1 MLSSYGSDIDLEA
14 LEVFGAGLVGVML
27 AVYIFV
33 MLIALG
39 IAAVSYVLRAVS
51 IYTIANRRGI
61 KNPWLAWVPV
71 VNCWT
76 LGCISDQYRYVAKGQ
91 VKNKRKSLLILYI
104 ILMALEIGMMV
115 CNITTM
121 IQFEGTVRED
131 MMVLAGTLGVITTVL
146 SLAVAG
152 VSIAYTVINY
162 MALYDLYC
170 SCEPGNG
177 VLYLLLSIFVSW
189 LTPVFLMIVRK
200 KDGGMPPRKQPAAAT
215 IPEEPAPQPAEPVE
229 EPWQQET
236 TEQEPWQNPEE

>member
-104 ILMALEIGMMV
+104 VLLALEVGMMV

-121 IQFEGTVRED
+121 IQFGGAVRED